1 MREDLYGMHGIG
13 SASFQWGV
21 AVQRC
26 HRLFVALGGGGRSG
40 MAAPVE
46 VEDVE
51 EDDPRRL
58 LPVVALLRP
67 GIAMEKVCPSFK
79 L

>member
-1 MREDLYGMHGIG
+1 M
-13 SASFQWGV
+13 
-21 AVQRC
+21 
-26 HRLFVALGGGGRSG
+26 ALGGGGRSG